1 MTANVEINDGSWDHS
16 SDFGMTLPAE
26 VSAFTQGL
34 EQGALTAIIPA
45 DKEIIWGENIIFG
58 YSEYNL
64 PDDDFCGTWS
74 SYGTGEYGSE
84 ITAVISGFGDNS
96 AAPTGYPVY
105 MSFPYLS
112 ITAAGAGFLSIDVT
126 FSGYVPA

>member
-1 MTANVEINDGSWDHS
+1 
-16 SDFGMTLPAE
+16 MTLPAE

-45 DKEIIWGENIIFG
+45 DQEINFGENIIFG

-105 MSFPYLS
+105 MRFPYVH
-112 ITAAGAGFLSIDVT
+112 ITDAGAGSPSIDVT